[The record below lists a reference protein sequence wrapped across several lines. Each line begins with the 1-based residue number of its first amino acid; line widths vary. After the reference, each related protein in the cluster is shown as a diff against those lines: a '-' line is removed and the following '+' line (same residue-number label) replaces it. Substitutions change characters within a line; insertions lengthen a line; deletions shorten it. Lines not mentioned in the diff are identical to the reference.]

1 MNVQPIFQRS
11 KVKAYMIYLFIMK
24 TVLVLGSSGVVG
36 TALCKVLRRE
46 KYDVIEWD
54 IKKSYTQD
62 LSNPINNTRLRE
74 MVNKSDFVF
83 FLAYDVGG
91 SKYLKNITHDFINRN
106 VMLMMNTFDVIGNK
120 PCIFMSSQ
128 MQNMSNTY
136 GVLKL
141 LGEHYMQSMNG
152 ISVRLWNVYGPEVV
166 DEKSHVITD
175 FIHMYKKNKSIHMLT
190 DGTEKRQFLHTNDC
204 ADALI
209 CMMNNLNEILT
220 EKKVVDLTNFEWVDI
235 KGVANIIAH
244 NGNITFTDKKDTTQT
259 KCNEPD
265 DFILKYWKPTINLKS
280 GIQTIID
287 GQYT

>member
-287 GQYT
+287 GQST